1 MMMINDAF
9 NSPTHIQNTNI
20 VKVNSDFSEPLP
32 VLTIKPTSILNL
44 LFLQLVKLHHSWLL
58 YTLYLG
64 F

>member
-1 MMMINDAF
+1 MINDAF

-44 LFLQLVKLHHSWLL
+44 LFLQLVKLHHS
-58 YTLYLG
+58 
-64 F
+64 